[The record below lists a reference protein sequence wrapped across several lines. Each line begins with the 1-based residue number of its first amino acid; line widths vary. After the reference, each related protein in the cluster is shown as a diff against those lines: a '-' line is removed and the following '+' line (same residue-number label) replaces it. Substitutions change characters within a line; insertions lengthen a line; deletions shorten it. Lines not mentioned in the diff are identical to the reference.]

1 MTGSQ
6 SRRKLLQDKLQDDL
20 SEPPL
25 GGFRKGL
32 TSSHFQMFKETKT
45 SEVLRKVLERFQ
57 VPRGFSE
64 VFGFYIF
71 GRHFS
76 YTVIGVT

>member
-1 MTGSQ
+1 
-6 SRRKLLQDKLQDDL
+6 
-20 SEPPL
+20 
-25 GGFRKGL
+25 
-32 TSSHFQMFKETKT
+32 MFKETKT

-71 GRHFS
+71 GQHFS
-76 YTVIGVT
+76 YTVIRVTLMIGRFLFFIV